1 MRRFRSALVALF
13 LLATLTAAPAFA
25 QAPSAGNGYNLS
37 WSALDP
43 GNDWSAQ
50 VIGSVFPVT
59 SVTGQTTSSG
69 ATAMYGSIGAEATVI
84 GQMVGQLTGF
94 VAAIAMAW
102 LCYAVIMQIVRGAE
116 TARLLSSGMSTMFA
130 VRLGFAA
137 IMMFPLSS
145 GFGAGQAAVVQGAL
159 WGIGMARAVYT
170 NAVQA
175 IGPDAMVVAT
185 PQIPGT
191 KTIVANLIQDE
202 LCAALVK
209 QASGNPNLM
218 PTPSPV
224 TNTALSAAGLPGG
237 YITWSYS
244 LAPGDETGAPVCG
257 SISLRTPSNAN
268 TTIAGVNVDMTAAQQ
283 QVLTSV
289 VQNDI
294 RPTVA
299 TVAQNLW
306 QNKQA
311 SALAPLMGV
320 LTQATA
326 DYTQQLTQQAT
337 SITSQLRSALSN
349 AAQARAGNV
358 GLLQTQAQTQGQGQT
373 QTQTQLSALG
383 WTSAGAYYLEFARLN
398 GQTLSLLDATPVV
411 NTPSYQGL
419 GTSLSWDMA
428 AMTQA
433 SRAFLSELMT
443 YAQTT
448 DGLDVPGGNA
458 ELFSGATPSEDGAG
472 VMEGVFRK
480 LRLNE
485 RLLYVLATTI
495 APTTNMWQD
504 PFSGLVAL
512 GHELIMVSMAALG
525 LAGLLASDTA
535 TAATAAW
542 DVLTFNWGGAVGTVI
557 GHLLMNFLATPIFM
571 LCMALLIP
579 GLTIAFVLPMI
590 PWVSWMAGVGGWLI
604 LVCEAVIAVPL
615 WMLAH
620 MTMEGEGLHGRAG
633 EGYALLF
640 NVLFRPTLMLFGL
653 FMGYFVF
660 ASMSWLIR
668 QSFSIAAGFVL
679 ANGWLVTNVLGI
691 AVLLSIFVMAHV
703 VTALMS
709 FRMISLVPSY
719 VPRLLGFWTADRV
732 DMDTFSR
739 DAALVGVG
747 GTLLTTQRALEAGN
761 GMGAGYQLGYN
772 PSRFL
777 NGPRAG
783 ADNASGGGVSG
794 GMDSTTKAA
803 TDVPPPADDD
813 DKEFV

>member
-1 MRRFRSALVALF
+1 MRRFWSAPLALLLLS
-13 LLATLTAAPAFA
+13 LLAAGPALA
-25 QAPSAGNGYNLS
+25 QAPNAGNGYNLS

-50 VIGSVFPVT
+50 VIESVFPVA
-59 SVTGQTTSSG
+59 SATGQTAQSG

-102 LCYAVIMQIVRGAE
+102 LCYAVIMQIHRGAE
-116 TARLLSSGMSTMFA
+116 TARLLSSGMTTMFL

-137 IMMFPLSS
+137 VMMFPLAS
-145 GFGAGQAAVVQGAL
+145 GFGTGQVAVVQGAL
-159 WGIGMARAVYT
+159 WSIGMSRAVYA
-170 NAVQA
+170 NVVQA
-175 IGPDAMVVAT
+175 IGPDAMVIAT

-202 LCAALVK
+202 LCSALVN
-209 QASGNPNLM
+209 QASNNANLV
-218 PTPSPV
+218 PAPSPV
-224 TNTALSAAGLPGG
+224 TNTIAGNSGISGG
-237 YITWSYS
+237 YVTWSYS
-244 LAPGDETGAPVCG
+244 LSPGNETGAPVCG
-257 SISLRTPSNAN
+257 SLSLRIPTSANA
-268 TTIAGVNVDMTAAQQ
+268 TIAGVNVDMTSIQQ
-283 QVLTSV
+283 QILTSV

-299 TVAQNLW
+299 SVAQTLW

-337 SITSQLRSALSN
+337 SITSQLRNALSN
-349 AAQARAGNV
+349 AAQARNGNV
-358 GLLQTQAQTQGQGQT
+358 GLLQN
-373 QTQTQLSALG
+373 QTQLSALG
-383 WTSAGAYYLEFARLN
+383 WTAAGAYYLEFARLN

-419 GTSLSWDMA
+419 GTSLSLDMA
-428 AMTQA
+428 AMSQA
-433 SRAFLSELMT
+433 SSAFLTELMT

-458 ELFSGATPSEDGAG
+458 ELFSGASPSEDGAG

-512 GHELIMVSMAALG
+512 GHQLIMVSMAALG
-525 LAGLLASDTA
+525 LAGLLASGTA
-535 TAATAAW
+535 TAATTAW
-542 DVLTFNWGGAVGTVI
+542 DVLTFNWSGAAATVI

-590 PWVSWMAGVGGWLI
+590 PWVMWMAGVGGWLI

-620 MTMEGEGLHGRAG
+620 MTMQGEGLHGRAS

-668 QSFSIAAGFVL
+668 QSFGIAAGFVL

-709 FRMISLVPSY
+709 FRMISLVPHH
-719 VPRLLGFWTADRV
+719 VPRLIGFWVADRV

-739 DAALVGVG
+739 DAALVGVAKG
-747 GTLLTTQRALEAGN
+747 LIAIKDGMEAGA
-761 GMGAGYQLGYN
+761 GQRPGYQLGYN
-772 PSRFL
+772 PVQYL
-777 NGPRAG
+777 NGPTAG
-783 ADNASGGGVSG
+783 ARGNGAGGSAASG
-794 GMDSTTKAA
+794 GMDSTTRAA
-803 TDVPPPADDD
+803 TDVPPLADGGD
-813 DKEFV
+813 DKELV